1 MPEVMPDAMTD
12 TLPPVDARRY
22 RPDALVLFAIALLEA
37 AGLPADRARA
47 VAEILVEGDLLGHTT
62 HGLDML
68 ALYLNELEQGA
79 MAKTGEPE
87 VVNDMGAAL
96 TWDGNRLPGPWLV
109 RKAIAETRSRILA
122 HPVVTVVMRRSHH
135 IGCLQAYLKSITDA
149 GLIGLL
155 LTSDPAG
162 AGVAPHGGVASR
174 ITPNPLAMGFPTGP
188 DPSAVGPG
196 HLDPVLI
203 DVSMSTSTNAMVKR
217 IKAEGGRLPGPWLV
231 DRDGHATDDPS
242 AIGGD
247 AGGALLPLGGL
258 DLGHKGFGLGL
269 MVEALTSGLAG
280 YGRSQHPKG
289 WQASVFLQ
297 VLDPD
302 AFGGRD
308 SFVRETAYLAELCR
322 TTPVAPGRPP
332 VRLPGEGALS
342 RRRHHLRAGVTLPPT
357 AMPAL
362 EPYAAKYGVPLP
374 G

>member
-1 MPEVMPDAMTD
+1 MPE

-37 AGLPADRARA
+37 AGLATERARA

-68 ALYLNELEQGA
+68 AAYLQEIEHGS
-79 MAKTGEPE
+79 MAKAGEPE
-87 VVNDMGAAL
+87 VVTDVGAAL
-96 TWDGNRLPGPWLV
+96 TWDGHKLPGPWLV
-109 RKAIAETRSRILA
+109 RRAIGEARSRILAA
-122 HPVVTVVMRRSHH
+122 HPVVTVVIRRSHH

-162 AGVAPHGGVASR
+162 AGVAPHGGIAPR

-188 DPSAVGPG
+188 DPASVGPG
-196 HLDPVLI
+196 HPDPVLI

-217 IKAEGGRLPGPWLV
+217 VRLAGGRLPGAWLV
-231 DRDGHATDDPS
+231 DRDGNATDDP
-242 AIGGD
+242 AVAAAD
-247 AGGALLPLGGL
+247 PPGALLPLGGL
-258 DLGHKGFGLGL
+258 DLGHKGFALAL
-269 MVEALTSGLAG
+269 MVEALTSGLSG
-280 YGRSQHPKG
+280 YGRSLHPTG

-308 SFVRETAYLAELCR
+308 AFVREAAYLAELCR

-342 RRRHHLRAGVTLPPT
+342 RRRHHLRSGVTLPAT
-357 AMPAL
+357 TMPAL
-362 EPYAAKYGVPLP
+362 APWAAKYAVPLP
-374 G
+374 D

>member
-1 MPEVMPDAMTD
+1 MPE

-68 ALYLNELEQGA
+68 ALYLKELEQGT

-87 VVNDMGAAL
+87 VINDMGAAL
-96 TWDGNRLPGPWLV
+96 TWDGNKLPGPWLV
-109 RKAIAETRSRILA
+109 RKAIAETRSRLLA

-149 GLIGLL
+149 GLVGLL

-162 AGVAPHGGVASR
+162 AGVAPHGGIVSR

-188 DPSAVGPG
+188 DPAAVGGG
-196 HLDPVLI
+196 HPDAVLI

-217 IKAEGGRLPGPWLV
+217 VKAEGGRLPGPWLV
-231 DRDGHATDDPS
+231 DRDGNATDDPS

-280 YGRSQHPKG
+280 YGRSQHPAG

-362 EPYAAKYGVPLP
+362 EPWAAKYGLPLP
-374 G
+374 

>member
-1 MPEVMPDAMTD
+1 MPDI
-12 TLPPVDARRY
+12 PSVDERRY

-37 AGLPADRARA
+37 AGQPPDRARA

-62 HGLDML
+62 HGLDLL
-68 ALYLNELEQGA
+68 ALYLQE
-79 MAKTGEPE
+79 MANGTMATSGEPE
-87 VVNDMGAAL
+87 VVADAGAAL
-96 TWDGNRLPGPWLV
+96 TWDGHKLPGPWLV
-109 RKAIAETRSRILA
+109 RRAIAETRTRILA
-122 HPVVTVVMRRSHH
+122 HPVVTVVIRRSHH

-149 GLIGLL
+149 GLVGLL

-162 AGVAPHGGVASR
+162 AGVAPHGGIAAR

-188 DPSAVGPG
+188 DPSGTGTP
-196 HLDPVLI
+196 HPDPVLI

-217 IKAEGGRLPGPWLV
+217 MKAAGGRLPGPWLV
-231 DRDGHATDDPS
+231 DRHGQATDDPS

-247 AGGALLPLGGL
+247 QGGALLPLGGL
-258 DLGHKGFGLGL
+258 DLGHKGFGLAL

-280 YGRSQHPKG
+280 YGRSQHPTG

-302 AFGGRD
+302 AFGGREA
-308 SFVRETAYLAELCR
+308 FVREAAYLAELCR

-342 RRRHHLRAGVTLPPT
+342 RRRHHLRSGVPLPPT

-362 EPYAAKYGVPLP
+362 EPWAAKYGVPVP
-374 G
+374 E